1 MLIPPVRAAVDRG
14 EKLRLVVLL
23 DEEFHGLR
31 GMALSGGWRPPRAVC
46 SA

>member
-1 MLIPPVRAAVDRG
+1 VLIPPVRAAVDRG

-23 DEEFHGLR
+23 DEFHGLR
-31 GMALSGGWRPPRAVC
+31 GMALSGGRRPPRAVC